1 MVKKKSAIKTP
12 VIAVVG
18 LTIVIL
24 TPLLLLFAGIEV
36 PIVGEVYANAL
47 GIDIVPQV
55 PDGFEIPVPVITPS
69 QTQQIQLI
77 IDEIRKI
84 STEDLVNAQI
94 CLEIEIDPDFVGVCD
109 ELLQDAQE
117 GVLTEQLLQNAI
129 ERIEALEKEIEEIL
143 PLPDLNNTDTSID
156 PPPVQICDEID
167 CIDLPPIIPPIG
179 TNTVVLSSLITKID
193 SQGNKTF
200 TTGIS
205 QISALSFFVEDVSN
219 IDFSKGFLEIQT
231 KATFRADESPDPQ
244 IIGTGDF
251 DILIN
256 GQSILTDQITFDV
269 DGVYCTTLCPQPAI
283 FCGDDE
289 ACSFIH
295 FNQGVNAQFVSS
307 TGIRSPSF
315 TFSFEENFD
324 KFPNGIST
332 LEFVLINSDFTVD
345 SDQNFQGTKNV
356 LFSMDIA
363 KDPNLIIIDDES
375 GGTERVFPT
384 DSVLKVTGA
393 TTAVRGTTCLLYE
406 KRISDCPACKVTLA
420 RGSNTSPANP
430 DSCIANISTISF
442 DTDTARVIG
451 LNLLDDSGNLL
462 QSFNGGQG
470 EVLNE
475 LLPRNTNYTLTIA
488 SPSLSTDLSFPKSQQ
503 TQSYT
508 CTNEYT
514 VTYKRVEYESGRI
527 CVGCSGG
534 IYFRDTLAPDSFV
547 VSGVSCN
554 FPTVTP

>member
-12 VIAVVG
+12 VIAGVG

-84 STEDLVNAQI
+84 QTEDLVNAQI
-94 CLEIEIDPDFVGVCD
+94 CLVIEIDPDFVGICE
-109 ELLQDAQE
+109 ELLKDAQA

-167 CIDLPPIIPPIG
+167 CIELPPIIPPIA
-179 TNTVVLSSLITKID
+179 TKTVVLSSLITKID
-193 SQGNKTF
+193 TQGNKTF
-200 TTGIS
+200 TTGFS
-205 QISALSFFVEDVSN
+205 QIPALSFFVEDVSN

-231 KATFRADESPDPQ
+231 KATFNANESPNPN
-244 IIGTGDF
+244 IIGTADF

-256 GQSILTDQITFDV
+256 GESVLTDQITFEV
-269 DGVYCTTLCPQPAI
+269 DGGHCSTECPVPDI
-283 FCGDDE
+283 FCFDD
-289 ACSFIH
+289 ACSF
-295 FNQGVNAQFVSS
+295 NVQQGVRAEFISS
-307 TGIRSPSF
+307 TGLRSPSF

-324 KFPNGIST
+324 KFPDGLST

-345 SDQNFQGTKNV
+345 SDQIFQGTKNV

-375 GGTERVFPT
+375 GGTERVFPI

-406 KRISDCPACKVTLA
+406 KRISECATSGCRVTLN
-420 RGSNTSPANP
+420 RGSNSSPNNP
-430 DSCIANISTISF
+430 DSCIANISSITF

-462 QSFNGGQG
+462 QSFAGGQG

-488 SPSLSTDLSFPKSQQ
+488 SPSLTTDLSFPKSQQ

-508 CTNEYT
+508 CTNEYK
-514 VTYKRVEYESGRI
+514 VTYKRVEYESGLI
-527 CVGCSGG
+527 CVKCTSDG
-534 IYFRDTLAPDSFV
+534 IYFRHTLEPDSFV
-547 VSGVSCN
+547 VSKVTCN
-554 FPTVTP
+554 FPN

>member
-1 MVKKKSAIKTP
+1 MVKKKSTIKTP

-84 STEDLVNAQI
+84 QTEDLVNAQI
-94 CLEIEIDPDFVGVCD
+94 CLVIEIDPDFVGVCE
-109 ELLQDAQE
+109 ELLKDAQA

-143 PLPDLNNTDTSID
+143 PPPDLNNTDTSPD
-156 PPPVQICDEID
+156 PPPVQICDQID

-179 TNTVVLSSLITKID
+179 TNTVVLSSLITKIN

-200 TTGIS
+200 TTEIS
-205 QISALSFFVEDVSN
+205 EISALSFFVEDTSN

-231 KATFRADESPDPQ
+231 KATFRADESPNPQ
-244 IIGTGDF
+244 IIGRADF

-256 GQSILTDQITFDV
+256 GESVLTDQITFEV
-269 DGVYCTTLCPQPAI
+269 DGGHCTVECPVPDI
-283 FCGDDE
+283 FCFDD
-289 ACSFIH
+289 ACSFGVQ
-295 FNQGVNAQFVSS
+295 QGVGAEFISS
-307 TGIRSPSF
+307 TGLRSPSF

-324 KFPNGIST
+324 KFPDGIST

-375 GGTERVFPT
+375 GGTERIFPT

-393 TTAVRGTTCLLYE
+393 TTAVRGTTCMLYE
-406 KRISDCPACKVTLA
+406 FRISDCPDCKVTLR
-420 RGSNTSPANP
+420 RGSNSSPNNP
-430 DSCIANISTISF
+430 DSCIANIKTITF

-462 QSFNGGQG
+462 QSFAGGQG

-508 CTNEYT
+508 CTNEYK
-514 VTYKRVEYESGRI
+514 VTYKRVEYESGQI
-527 CVGCSGG
+527 CVKCTSDG
-534 IYFRDTLAPDSFV
+534 IYQRHTLEPDSFV
-547 VSGVSCN
+547 VSKVTCN
-554 FPTVTP
+554 FPN

>member
-1 MVKKKSAIKTP
+1 MAKKKSAIKTP
-12 VIAVVG
+12 VIAGVG

-55 PDGFEIPVPVITPS
+55 PDGLEVPVPVITPS
-69 QTQQIQLI
+69 EIQQIQLI
-77 IDEIRKI
+77 IDEIKKI
-84 STEDLVNAQI
+84 SNEDLEFARI

-109 ELLQDAQE
+109 EILKDAQK
-117 GVLTEQLLQNAI
+117 GVLTEQLLQDAI
-129 ERIEALEKEIEEIL
+129 ARIEALEKEIDEIL
-143 PLPDLNNTDTSID
+143 PPPDLNNTDSSTD

-167 CIDLPPIIPPIG
+167 CIDIIIIPPIG

-193 SQGNKTF
+193 TQGNKTF

-205 QISALSFFVEDVSN
+205 EIPALSFFVEDVSN
-219 IDFSKGFLEIQT
+219 IDFSQGFLEIQT

-256 GQSILTDQITFDV
+256 GQSILTDQITFEV
-269 DGVYCTTLCPQPAI
+269 DGVYCSTLCPVPDI
-283 FCGDDE
+283 FCFDQ
-289 ACSFIH
+289 ACSFSV
-295 FNQGVNAQFVSS
+295 QEGVGAEFVSS
-307 TGIRSPSF
+307 TGLRSPSF

-375 GGTERVFPT
+375 GGTERVFPI

-393 TTAVRGTTCLLYE
+393 TTAVRGTSCLLYE
-406 KRISDCPACKVTLA
+406 FRISDCPDCKVTLR
-420 RGSNTSPANP
+420 RGSNSSPNNP
-430 DSCIANISTISF
+430 DSCIGTISTTTF

-462 QSFNGGQG
+462 QSFAGGQG

-508 CTNEYT
+508 CTNEYK
-514 VTYKRVEYESGRI
+514 VTYKRVEYESGLI
-527 CVGCSGG
+527 CVKCTSDG
-534 IYFRDTLAPDSFV
+534 IYQRHTLVPDSFV
-547 VSGVSCN
+547 VSKVTCN
-554 FPTVTP
+554 FPN

>member
-1 MVKKKSAIKTP
+1 MAKKKSAIKTP
-12 VIAVVG
+12 LIAGVG

-55 PDGFEIPVPVITPS
+55 PDGFEIPVPVITQS
-69 QTQQIQLI
+69 EIQQIQKI

-84 STEDLVNAQI
+84 STEDLEFARI
-94 CLEIEIDPDFVGVCD
+94 CLELELDPDFVGVCD
-109 ELLQDAQE
+109 ELLQDAQK

-143 PLPDLNNTDTSID
+143 PPPDLNNTDTSID

-167 CIDLPPIIPPIG
+167 CIDIIIVPPIG

-193 SQGNKTF
+193 TQGNKTF
-200 TTGIS
+200 TTEIS
-205 QISALSFFVEDVSN
+205 QIPALSFFVEDVSN

-231 KATFRADESPDPQ
+231 KASFRSDDPQ
-244 IIGTGDF
+244 IIGTADF

-256 GQSILTDQITFDV
+256 GESVLTDQITFDV
-269 DGVYCTTLCPQPAI
+269 DGVECTTICPVPAI
-283 FCGDDE
+283 FCGDDTG
-289 ACSFIH
+289 CSFTH
-295 FNQGVNAQFVSS
+295 FNTGVGAEFVSS
-307 TGIRSPSF
+307 IGLRSPSF

-324 KFPNGIST
+324 KFPDGIST

-345 SDQNFQGTKNV
+345 SVQNFQGTKNV

-375 GGTERVFPT
+375 GGTERIFPT

-393 TTAVRGTTCLLYE
+393 TTAVTGTTCLLYE
-406 KRISDCPACKVTLA
+406 KKISDCPDCKVTLN
-420 RGSNTSPANP
+420 RGSNSSPNNP
-430 DSCIANISTISF
+430 DSCIANITTITF

-462 QSFNGGQG
+462 QSFAGGQG

-508 CTNEYT
+508 CTNEYK
-514 VTYKRVEYESGRI
+514 VTYKRVEYESGEI
-527 CVGCSGG
+527 CVKCTSDG
-534 IYFRDTLAPDSFV
+534 IYFRHTLVPDSFIV
-547 VSGVSCN
+547 TKVTCD
-554 FPTVTP
+554 FPN

>member
-1 MVKKKSAIKTP
+1 MAKKKSAIKTP
-12 VIAVVG
+12 LIAGVG

-55 PDGFEIPVPVITPS
+55 PDGFEIPVPVITQS
-69 QTQQIQLI
+69 EIQQIQKI

-84 STEDLVNAQI
+84 STEDLEFARI
-94 CLEIEIDPDFVGVCD
+94 CLELELDPDFVGVCD
-109 ELLQDAQE
+109 ELLQDAQK

-143 PLPDLNNTDTSID
+143 PPPDLNNTDTSID

-167 CIDLPPIIPPIG
+167 CIDIIIVPPIG

-193 SQGNKTF
+193 TQGNKTF
-200 TTGIS
+200 TTEIS
-205 QISALSFFVEDVSN
+205 QIPALSFFVEDVSN

-231 KATFRADESPDPQ
+231 KASFRSDDPQ
-244 IIGTGDF
+244 IIGTADF

-256 GQSILTDQITFDV
+256 GESVLTDQITFDV
-269 DGVYCTTLCPQPAI
+269 DGVECTTICPVPAI
-283 FCGDDE
+283 FCGDDTG
-289 ACSFIH
+289 CSFTH
-295 FNQGVNAQFVSS
+295 FNAGVGAEFVSS
-307 TGIRSPSF
+307 IGLRSPSF

-324 KFPNGIST
+324 KFPDGIST

-345 SDQNFQGTKNV
+345 SVQNFQGTKNV

-375 GGTERVFPT
+375 GGTERIFPT

-393 TTAVRGTTCLLYE
+393 TTAVTGTTCLLYE
-406 KRISDCPACKVTLA
+406 KKISDCPDCKVTLN
-420 RGSNTSPANP
+420 RGSNSSPNNP
-430 DSCIANISTISF
+430 DSCIANITTITF

-462 QSFNGGQG
+462 QSFAGGQG

-508 CTNEYT
+508 CTNEYK
-514 VTYKRVEYESGRI
+514 VTYKRVEYESGEI
-527 CVGCSGG
+527 CVKCTSDG
-534 IYFRDTLAPDSFV
+534 IYFRHTLVPDSFIV
-547 VSGVSCN
+547 TKVTCD
-554 FPTVTP
+554 FPN

>member
-109 ELLQDAQE
+109 ELLKDAQA

-143 PLPDLNNTDTSID
+143 PPPDLNNTDTSID

-167 CIDLPPIIPPIG
+167 CIELPPIIPPIG
-179 TNTVVLSSLITKID
+179 TNTVVLSSLITKIN

-200 TTGIS
+200 TSEIS
-205 QISALSFFVEDVSN
+205 EISALSFFVEDVSN

-231 KATFRADESPDPQ
+231 KASFRSDDPQ
-244 IIGTGDF
+244 IVGTADF

-256 GQSILTDQITFDV
+256 GESVLTDQITFDV
-269 DGVYCTTLCPQPAI
+269 NGVNCTTICPQPAI

-289 ACSFIH
+289 ACSFTH
-295 FNQGVNAQFVSS
+295 FNQGVNGEFVSS
-307 TGIRSPSF
+307 TGIRSTSF

-324 KFPNGIST
+324 KFPNGLST

-363 KDPNLIIIDDES
+363 RDPNLIIIDDES
-375 GGTERVFPT
+375 GGTERIFPT

-406 KRISDCPACKVTLA
+406 KRISDCPDCKVTLN
-420 RGSNTSPANP
+420 RGSSTSPANP
-430 DSCIANISTISF
+430 DSCIDNIKTITF

-462 QSFNGGQG
+462 QSFDGGQG

-508 CTNEYT
+508 CTNEYK
-514 VTYKRVEYESGRI
+514 VTYIRAEYESGRI

-534 IYFRDTLAPDSFV
+534 IYFRDTLVPESFV
-547 VSGVSCN
+547 VTKVTCN
-554 FPTVTP
+554 FPN

>member
-1 MVKKKSAIKTP
+1 MAKKHKANRIVTAGAGIG
-12 VIAVVG
+12 V
-18 LTIVIL
+18 LLIVI
-24 TPLLLLFAGIEV
+24 
-36 PIVGEVYANAL
+36 
-47 GIDIVPQV
+47 
-55 PDGFEIPVPVITPS
+55 IPVMLFVTGIGFDFVAPQDADGLEIPVITPS
-69 QTQQIQLI
+69 EIQQIQKI

-84 STEDLVNAQI
+84 SNEDLVNAQI
-94 CLEIEIDPDFVGVCD
+94 CLELELDPDFVGVCD

-129 ERIEALEKEIEEIL
+129 ERIEVLEKEIEEIL
-143 PLPDLNNTDTSID
+143 PPPDLNNTDTSID

-167 CIDLPPIIPPIG
+167 CIDIIIIPPIG
-179 TNTVVLSSLITKID
+179 TNTVVLSSLITKIN

-200 TTGIS
+200 ATEIS
-205 QISALSFFVEDVSN
+205 EIPALSFFVEDVSN
-219 IDFSKGFLEIQT
+219 IDFSKGFLEIET
-231 KATFRADESPDPQ
+231 KATFRADESPNPK
-244 IIGTGDF
+244 IIGTADF

-256 GQSILTDQITFDV
+256 GQSTLTDQITFEV
-269 DGVYCTTLCPQPAI
+269 DGGHCTVECVEPQI
-283 FCGDDE
+283 FCLDD
-289 ACSFIH
+289 ACR
-295 FNQGVNAQFVSS
+295 FNVQQGVRAEFISS

-315 TFSFEENFD
+315 TFSFEENID
-324 KFPNGIST
+324 KFPDGLST

-375 GGTERVFPT
+375 GGTERVYPI

-406 KRISDCPACKVTLA
+406 KRISDCPDCKVTLN
-420 RGSNTSPANP
+420 RGSNSSPNNP
-430 DSCIANISTISF
+430 DSCIANITTITF

-462 QSFNGGQG
+462 QSFAGGQG

-508 CTNEYT
+508 CTNEYK

-527 CVGCSGG
+527 CVNCTSDG
-534 IYFRDTLAPDSFV
+534 IYFRHTLVPDSFV
-547 VSGVSCN
+547 VSKVNCN
-554 FPTVTP
+554 FPN